1 VENKALGTD
10 LLICGWPGSTAML
23 EVLNELD
30 HGVEALPHGSRVILL
45 NNHTWQEVS
54 SQTALA
60 TTIQRLEISHVK
72 CDPRDRNALS
82 TALDVATLRAAVIL
96 HDTHWNGNF
105 PAESSPIE
113 KEGIL
118 PQYRAAAEMSAY
130 SLSQSDMLRMDAAVL
145 EVQLNVRYL
154 LESSCCPDI
163 NILSEKLTYLG
174 QTRFENRSELPIGAA
189 INSASFAAK
198 VIAQTAVQPRSLFA
212 YARLGEQC
220 EIVVQDAAAFAEQ
233 GEVINFFMLQARCAS
248 VSQVLLGYYDLPKSL
263 DQVLNI
269 LVNPDPEDR
278 MVKRVWNAGN
288 SRCKLITL
296 APRIISAVPKSSQ
309 SQSPP
314 LETKS
319 VEAVSKIT

>member
-1 VENKALGTD
+1 
-10 LLICGWPGSTAML
+10 
-23 EVLNELD
+23 
-30 HGVEALPHGSRVILL
+30 
-45 NNHTWQEVS
+45 
-54 SQTALA
+54 
-60 TTIQRLEISHVK
+60 
-72 CDPRDRNALS
+72 
-82 TALDVATLRAAVIL
+82 
-96 HDTHWNGNF
+96 
-105 PAESSPIE
+105 
-113 KEGIL
+113 
-118 PQYRAAAEMSAY
+118 
-130 SLSQSDMLRMDAAVL
+130 
-145 EVQLNVRYL
+145 
-154 LESSCCPDI
+154 
-163 NILSEKLTYLG
+163 
-174 QTRFENRSELPIGAA
+174 
-189 INSASFAAK
+189 
-198 VIAQTAVQPRSLFA
+198 LFA